1 MEFKD
6 WTDWKKWSDD
16 VIRKQFVND
25 LANPEFSELGKLKW
39 VFRKTNIDE
48 TNLKKNIMKALR
60 KADGSPVDEL
70 TNITTQ
76 KVRLLFPK
84 ESKFINKSN
93 RINFL
98 LEKLEDK
105 NIFFQIFEIV
115 N

>member
-1 MEFKD
+1 LEFKD

-70 TNITTQ
+70 EII
-76 KVRLLFPK
+76 KIDKIIKLFPK
-84 ESKFINKSN
+84 DADFIDPDNYLE
-93 RINFL
+93 FL
-98 LEKLEDK
+98 LDKLNDEE
-105 NIFFQIFEIV
+105 IFNSIFELV
-115 N
+115 D